1 VDHAHAVGVV
11 RQPRFAARQPPPSC
25 PSTVTTTRK
34 PTVVSPSASP
44 EASSV
49 LGLLPGVEAT
59 RALARQP
66 CVGLLLASRFVCA
79 ISVSCVGRHTTTTFM
94 PFAARL
100 GIIKVPQGQ
109 SAMAVAARSSEQ
121 VVLGSAGLRWAAVFS
136 GRLRPLDRYRLLRTP
151 RCVSSVPHGPPR
163 ARPPSLSGFDPPRG
177 RPSSVGH
184 SAPLITADLRSELP
198 AACGGLSAVQ
208 RPQPHVLV
216 SGRQFAFSL
225 FLTHLPHESRAC
237 TARQVPAARAWVANQ
252 VKNGRSAPMRSML
265 PESRRHGQ
273 RQWPRWSARMSW
285 EHALAWACRLAAGA
299 IDRRG
304 ERQP

>member
-1 VDHAHAVGVV
+1 MDHAHAVGVV

-136 GRLRPLDRYRLLRTP
+136 GQLRPLYCKRTTHYTGTTRRHVTP
-151 RCVSSVPHGPPR
+151 AR
-163 ARPPSLSGFDPPRG
+163 AA
-177 RPSSVGH
+177 
-184 SAPLITADLRSELP
+184 APAES
-198 AACGGLSAVQ
+198 
-208 RPQPHVLV
+208 VLV
-216 SGRQFAFSL
+216 GS
-225 FLTHLPHESRAC
+225 P
-237 TARQVPAARAWVANQ
+237 
-252 VKNGRSAPMRSML
+252 
-265 PESRRHGQ
+265 
-273 RQWPRWSARMSW
+273 
-285 EHALAWACRLAAGA
+285 
-299 IDRRG
+299 
-304 ERQP
+304 

>member
-1 VDHAHAVGVV
+1 MDHAHAVGVV

-109 SAMAVAARSSEQ
+109 SAMALAARSSEQ
-121 VVLGSAGLRWAAVFS
+121 VPGRPGQRGSSLGSGLFWAAEASTERAAWLATVC
-136 GRLRPLDRYRLLRTP
+136 RRT
-151 RCVSSVPHGPPR
+151 S
-163 ARPPSLSGFDPPRG
+163 
-177 RPSSVGH
+177 
-184 SAPLITADLRSELP
+184 
-198 AACGGLSAVQ
+198 
-208 RPQPHVLV
+208 
-216 SGRQFAFSL
+216 
-225 FLTHLPHESRAC
+225 
-237 TARQVPAARAWVANQ
+237 
-252 VKNGRSAPMRSML
+252 
-265 PESRRHGQ
+265 
-273 RQWPRWSARMSW
+273 
-285 EHALAWACRLAAGA
+285 
-299 IDRRG
+299 
-304 ERQP
+304 

>member
-1 VDHAHAVGVV
+1 MRRTARDWPRPVRTRDLSPVV
-11 RQPRFAARQPPPSC
+11 RTDPSSLDGQALIGVPPHPRLIARLAGGWAVYPLAQARRATDPPPLC
-25 PSTVTTTRK
+25 RAPHAPLRVTK
-34 PTVVSPSASP
+34 VA
-44 EASSV
+44 
-49 LGLLPGVEAT
+49 PGWE
-59 RALARQP
+59 
-66 CVGLLLASRFVCA
+66 G
-79 ISVSCVGRHTTTTFM
+79 
-94 PFAARL
+94 
-100 GIIKVPQGQ
+100 
-109 SAMAVAARSSEQ
+109 
-121 VVLGSAGLRWAAVFS
+121 
-136 GRLRPLDRYRLLRTP
+136 
-151 RCVSSVPHGPPR
+151 VSSVAHGPPR

-225 FLTHLPHESRAC
+225 FLTHFPHESRAC

>member
-1 VDHAHAVGVV
+1 MCRPAPFAPNGGSSQATKRGAGNHQLFCRQAGEG
-11 RQPRFAARQPPPSC
+11 QPRALPHQLRRRGGRSS
-25 PSTVTTTRK
+25 STDGRGR
-34 PTVVSPSASP
+34 
-44 EASSV
+44 ASSRRDRR
-49 LGLLPGVEAT
+49 LSL
-59 RALARQP
+59 
-66 CVGLLLASRFVCA
+66 
-79 ISVSCVGRHTTTTFM
+79 
-94 PFAARL
+94 FAW
-100 GIIKVPQGQ
+100 G
-109 SAMAVAARSSEQ
+109 
-121 VVLGSAGLRWAAVFS
+121 
-136 GRLRPLDRYRLLRTP
+136 RLLRTSP
-151 RCVSSVPHGPPR
+151 CVSSVPHGPPR

-225 FLTHLPHESRAC
+225 FLTHFPHESRAC

>member
-1 VDHAHAVGVV
+1 MDHAHAVGVV

-136 GRLRPLDRYRLLRTP
+136 GRLRPLGSTVKHKHSENVTFRNQSGNSAGSVKK
-151 RCVSSVPHGPPR
+151 RCVTGDN
-163 ARPPSLSGFDPPRG
+163 SLSLPSYHWLSRSLCCRFEPR
-177 RPSSVGH
+177 
-184 SAPLITADLRSELP
+184 
-198 AACGGLSAVQ
+198 SAV
-208 RPQPHVLV
+208 
-216 SGRQFAFSL
+216 
-225 FLTHLPHESRAC
+225 
-237 TARQVPAARAWVANQ
+237 
-252 VKNGRSAPMRSML
+252 
-265 PESRRHGQ
+265 
-273 RQWPRWSARMSW
+273 
-285 EHALAWACRLAAGA
+285 
-299 IDRRG
+299 
-304 ERQP
+304 

>member
-1 VDHAHAVGVV
+1 
-11 RQPRFAARQPPPSC
+11 
-25 PSTVTTTRK
+25 
-34 PTVVSPSASP
+34 
-44 EASSV
+44 
-49 LGLLPGVEAT
+49 L
-59 RALARQP
+59 RALHSATCRARKAQP
-66 CVGLLLASRFVCA
+66 
-79 ISVSCVGRHTTTTFM
+79 VSNER
-94 PFAARL
+94 PD
-100 GIIKVPQGQ
+100 
-109 SAMAVAARSSEQ
+109 AVAAGCSGGRRRAAGPDAP
-121 VVLGSAGLRWAAVFS
+121 LAARRFAGLVRRGAEASVPGEGPS
-136 GRLRPLDRYRLLRTP
+136 EKKSVVRPISYLGVSSP
-151 RCVSSVPHGPPR
+151 CVSSVPHGPPR

-225 FLTHLPHESRAC
+225 FLTHFPHESRAC